1 MHHIISFIAI
11 AIILIL
17 PSCGGRSNVSATLDS
32 AETLMETAPD
42 SALFLLEQLDTDS
55 LTGKSDRALYAML
68 LTEALDKNQMKPTD
82 DSLISIASD
91 YYDRS
96 SDNLRQVIS
105 NYYHGR
111 VHFHNGN
118 YNKALV
124 TFFKSKRLAEESD
137 LPFWAGM
144 SCRGISDIYNESFN
158 SAEEVK
164 FALMEYDYIR
174 QSGKQ
179 PYLNYA
185 LSDLAGAY
193 INSREFD
200 KASPIID
207 QMVDSAMEWEDANL
221 YYMAQ
226 KQRVLIHLVL
236 NEHSQALPIASDIC
250 ASDYAETSDS
260 LHLSLA
266 LAETGRIDEAIGM
279 LDSISDKKS
288 QLVYVVKGLACKKD
302 HDYEGVISKR
312 EYLDSITTE
321 EIKRQ
326 FNRNL
331 TGSLVDYFELN
342 SKLEE
347 QSRNIL
353 LWRSV
358 AVIFILVLVLAI
370 LWLFLKKERVSR
382 LLISKEKEMAELHSK
397 KLQLESERLR
407 LDKEHLSLTNENL
420 LLEKK
425 NLLLEKERDDLEAE
439 NLRHRISELE
449 EETAQL
455 SHLLETR
462 IDMSHEVRD
471 AIKLR
476 LGMLNSLL
484 AEQIKMHGQKRKP
497 YDEWVGDIATDA
509 AAFMDSTRLALSASH
524 PGLIHYFEECGLT
537 VDEINY
543 LSLYAIGLRG
553 KEVGIYINRRSHTN
567 LSSAIRK
574 KLGIDKHETN
584 IGIYVRK
591 LMKNY

>member
-1 MHHIISFIAI
+1 MHHIITFIAI
-11 AIILIL
+11 AIILLL

-32 AETLMETAPD
+32 AETLMETDPD
-42 SALFLLEQLDTDS
+42 SALLLLIQLNTDS

-118 YNKALV
+118 YNKAIV
-124 TFFKSKRLAEESD
+124 TFFKSKRLAEESN

-207 QMVDSAMEWEDANL
+207 QMVDSAIKWEDANL

-288 QLVYVVKGLACKKD
+288 QLVYVVKGLACKED

-347 QSRNIL
+347 ARRKASQITAIL
-353 LWRSV
+353 ISFCLLILFSM
-358 AVIFILVLVLAI
+358 AVFFAIRQNRRHKKTIEDKVVLAEQLQESLKLSNLKNSEAATLI
-370 LWLFLKKERVSR
+370 KELSSSQYELLEQLIEIALQSKDQKVVRRRIADTVTKLFENLSIRSEKIEELEKKVDSRYNNLFTEFRTDLPNLKEADYMLFLFSVLGLSNAAISLFLKVDNINSVYERKRRLKNKIRQLGEPQSTKYLSR
-382 LLISKEKEMAELHSK
+382 L
-397 KLQLESERLR
+397 
-407 LDKEHLSLTNENL
+407 
-420 LLEKK
+420 
-425 NLLLEKERDDLEAE
+425 
-439 NLRHRISELE
+439 
-449 EETAQL
+449 
-455 SHLLETR
+455 
-462 IDMSHEVRD
+462 
-471 AIKLR
+471 
-476 LGMLNSLL
+476 
-484 AEQIKMHGQKRKP
+484 
-497 YDEWVGDIATDA
+497 
-509 AAFMDSTRLALSASH
+509 
-524 PGLIHYFEECGLT
+524 
-537 VDEINY
+537 
-543 LSLYAIGLRG
+543 
-553 KEVGIYINRRSHTN
+553 
-567 LSSAIRK
+567 
-574 KLGIDKHETN
+574 
-584 IGIYVRK
+584 
-591 LMKNY
+591 

>member
-11 AIILIL
+11 AIILLL

-32 AETLMETAPD
+32 AETLMETDPD

-68 LTEALDKNQMKPTD
+68 FTEALDKNQMKPTD

-124 TFFKSKRLAEESD
+124 TFFKSKRLAEESY

-207 QMVDSAMEWEDANL
+207 QMVDSAMKWEDANL

-226 KQRVLIHLVL
+226 KYRVLVL
-236 NEHSQALPIASDIC
+236 LKHNDYSNAESIITEIC
-250 ASDYAETSDS
+250 QSDYADTTDS
-260 LHLSLA
+260 LYLSLA
-266 LAETGRIDEAIGM
+266 LAETGRVDEAAT
-279 LDSISDKKS
+279 LLNDISDDGSPIRNNVKYIVYHYAGNTTAMIS
-288 QLVYVVKGLACKKD
+288 QL
-302 HDYEGVISKR
+302 
-312 EYLDSITTE
+312 EYIDSVTSSIFTE
-321 EIKRQ
+321 RI
-326 FNRNL
+326 NSNL

-347 QSRNIL
+347 ARRKASQITAILISFCLLILFSMAVFFAIRQNRRNKKTIEDK
-353 LWRSV
+353 V
-358 AVIFILVLVLAI
+358 VLAEQLQESLKLSNLKNSEAATLI
-370 LWLFLKKERVSR
+370 KELSSSQYELLEQLIEIALQSKDQKVMRRRIADTVTKLFENLSIRSEKIEELEKKVDSRYNNLFTEFRSDLPNLKEADYMLYLFSVLGLSNAAISLFLKVDNINSVYERKRR
-382 LLISKEKEMAELHSK
+382 LKNKIR
-397 KLQLESERLR
+397 QLGEPQST
-407 LDKEHLSLTNENL
+407 KY
-420 LLEKK
+420 
-425 NLLLEKERDDLEAE
+425 
-439 NLRHRISELE
+439 
-449 EETAQL
+449 L
-455 SHLLETR
+455 SHL
-462 IDMSHEVRD
+462 
-471 AIKLR
+471 
-476 LGMLNSLL
+476 
-484 AEQIKMHGQKRKP
+484 
-497 YDEWVGDIATDA
+497 
-509 AAFMDSTRLALSASH
+509 
-524 PGLIHYFEECGLT
+524 
-537 VDEINY
+537 
-543 LSLYAIGLRG
+543 
-553 KEVGIYINRRSHTN
+553 
-567 LSSAIRK
+567 
-574 KLGIDKHETN
+574 
-584 IGIYVRK
+584 
-591 LMKNY
+591 

>member
-1 MHHIISFIAI
+1 MHHIITFIAI
-11 AIILIL
+11 AIILLL

-32 AETLMETAPD
+32 AETLMETDPD
-42 SALFLLEQLDTDS
+42 SALFLLEQLNTDS

-118 YNKALV
+118 YNKAIV
-124 TFFKSKRLAEESD
+124 TFFKSKRLAEESN

-207 QMVDSAMEWEDANL
+207 QMVDSAMKWEDANL

-250 ASDYAETSDS
+250 TSDYAETSDS

-288 QLVYVVKGLACKKD
+288 QLVYVVKGLACKED

-347 QSRNIL
+347 ARRKASQITAIL
-353 LWRSV
+353 ISFCLLILFSM
-358 AVIFILVLVLAI
+358 AVFFAIRQNRHHKKTIEDKVVLAEQLQESLKLSNLKNSEAATLI
-370 LWLFLKKERVSR
+370 KELSSSQYELLEQLIEIALQSKDQKVVRRRIADTVTKLFENLSIRSEKIEELEKKVDSRYNNLFSEFRTDLPNLKEADYMLFLFSVLGLSNAAISLFLKVDNINSVYERKRRLKNKIRQLGEPQSTKYLSR
-382 LLISKEKEMAELHSK
+382 L
-397 KLQLESERLR
+397 
-407 LDKEHLSLTNENL
+407 
-420 LLEKK
+420 
-425 NLLLEKERDDLEAE
+425 
-439 NLRHRISELE
+439 
-449 EETAQL
+449 
-455 SHLLETR
+455 
-462 IDMSHEVRD
+462 
-471 AIKLR
+471 
-476 LGMLNSLL
+476 
-484 AEQIKMHGQKRKP
+484 
-497 YDEWVGDIATDA
+497 
-509 AAFMDSTRLALSASH
+509 
-524 PGLIHYFEECGLT
+524 
-537 VDEINY
+537 
-543 LSLYAIGLRG
+543 
-553 KEVGIYINRRSHTN
+553 
-567 LSSAIRK
+567 
-574 KLGIDKHETN
+574 
-584 IGIYVRK
+584 
-591 LMKNY
+591 